1 MIRFAVH
8 RIALGVVVVA
18 GVVALTFVVARVV
31 PGDPA
36 VTYAGPRATAADLE
50 RARERL
56 GLDES
61 VPEQLA
67 DYATGIASGDW
78 GTSLRTRQPVL
89 DNIGTA
95 LPASIELVGAGM
107 LLALAVGIP
116 LGLASARWSGRA
128 PDLLVRIAAVVAV
141 SMPVFWLALIL
152 QMVFFQR
159 LGWFPAAGRYDPD
172 LFYTSPLTSI
182 TQMVVVD
189 SIITG
194 NVAVLT
200 SALHHLVMPAVVV
213 AAYPTGLIARMVR
226 ASVLDTL
233 GEGHIRMVRALGFG
247 ERAVF
252 GRFALKPALNPVVQV
267 FALVFAYALANTFLV
282 EAVFGWPG
290 LGSYAANSLQALDT
304 PAVMGVTLVVA
315 IAYVL
320 LNLAVDIV
328 QAAIDPRVRL

>member
-1 MIRFAVH
+1 VIRFAVH